1 MARWAAVAVIGQ
13 IRDHLACR
21 IRREMGME
29 PGAVAT
35 VIDSQSVK
43 AAEIVGKDSR
53 GYDAGKDQ
61 RPLS

>member
-1 MARWAAVAVIGQ
+1 
-13 IRDHLACR
+13 
-21 IRREMGME
+21 MGME
-29 PGAVAT
+29 SRAVAT

-43 AAEIVGKDSR
+43 ASEIVGKDSR